1 MVEYILD
8 EANDVEIQNVVS
20 NANQWCRLNMRKDSL
35 AKLAIESLEM
45 YRAELDRFGI
55 DEWATRWRNEDI
67 VDLVECQV

>member
-1 MVEYILD
+1 
-8 EANDVEIQNVVS
+8 
-20 NANQWCRLNMRKDSL
+20 MRKDSL

-45 YRAELDRFGI
+45 YRAELDRFGV

>member
-45 YRAELDRFGI
+45 YRAELDRFGV